1 MAIRQRA
8 RRRGRNRPRLPQAR
22 PGVQGG
28 ENAASVQ
35 TVTPRRK
42 TILVVEDNATIG
54 GLLVALLREE
64 GYRALRAWDSRE
76 AIRIAR
82 DRRPSVIVFDLSLP
96 YRDGLPVLHELKQQP
111 ETGEAPMVIV
121 SGNTLQLSPGER
133 DLLSDC
139 LAKPVDLDK
148 LINCIRRAA
157 GDPEHDVPEKHYTGT
172 VDSNLYGW

>member
-1 MAIRQRA
+1 
-8 RRRGRNRPRLPQAR
+8 
-22 PGVQGG
+22 
-28 ENAASVQ
+28 
-35 TVTPRRK
+35 
-42 TILVVEDNATIG
+42 VVEDNATIG

-96 YRDGLPVLHELKQQP
+96 YRDGLPVLHELKAQP
-111 ETGEAPMVIV
+111 ETSEAPMIV
-121 SGNTLQLSPGER
+121 VAGNTLLLLPQER
-133 DLLSDC
+133 DLLSDF

-157 GDPEHDVPEKHYTGT
+157 GDPEHDVPEKHYTGA
-172 VDSNLYGW
+172 VDVNLHVW